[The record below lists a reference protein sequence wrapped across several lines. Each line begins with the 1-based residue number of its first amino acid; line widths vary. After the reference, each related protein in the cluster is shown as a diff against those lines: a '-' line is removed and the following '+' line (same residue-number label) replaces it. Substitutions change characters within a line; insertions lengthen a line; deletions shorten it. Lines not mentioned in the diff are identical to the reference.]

1 MRKTTYFCDICGK
14 EASRDRPVY
23 NLIWQEQTDDGSDG
37 DLDPV
42 VEGVSTIDVCG
53 VCALNVATTI
63 RPVIGHM
70 MQRTAENSSRKQQQK
85 TAAENNSKPVANN
98 NKPVKKVTAGSEKK
112 KPGPPFKIDTGK
124 LIALAKAGWTK
135 EKIAD
140 ELKVSVATVY
150 GHLKKAREEG
160 KI

>member
-14 EASRDRPVY
+14 LASKDRPVY

-42 VEGVSTIDVCG
+42 VDGVSTIDVCG

-70 MQRTAENSSRKQQQK
+70 MQRTAENCSRKLQQK
-85 TAAENNSKPVANN
+85 MTLNRQQITQNRQQITTSRSK
-98 NKPVKKVTAGSEKK
+98 
-112 KPGPPFKIDTGK
+112 
-124 LIALAKAGWTK
+124 
-135 EKIAD
+135 
-140 ELKVSVATVY
+140 
-150 GHLKKAREEG
+150 R
-160 KI
+160 